1 MAASYGY
8 GPEGAPRHLN
18 AQEARSVPRLEL
30 PAQRLGELLAV
41 VEGVLCVPR
50 KPVSDRE
57 PAAFSVLSIA
67 RKIFVFKVLQHGE

>member
-1 MAASYGY
+1 L
-8 GPEGAPRHLN
+8 EGGNGSLL
-18 AQEARSVPRLEL
+18 QL
-30 PAQRLGELLAV
+30 PAECLGELLAV
-41 VEGVLCVPR
+41 VERVLCVPR